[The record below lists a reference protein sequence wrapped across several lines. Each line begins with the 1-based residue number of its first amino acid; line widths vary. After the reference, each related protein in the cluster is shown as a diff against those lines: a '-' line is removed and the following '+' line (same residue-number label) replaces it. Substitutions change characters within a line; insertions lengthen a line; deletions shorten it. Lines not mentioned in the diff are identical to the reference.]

1 MITERQ
7 DGLLIVGT
15 EGRALEVESARIY
28 LNLTMEYFQGA
39 FTRQVHQHQRGQRG
53 EVQPDGHPSSENK
66 PHLRGRLQLFKG
78 TGEKKLG
85 HKNTKSKRV
94 IIFDT
99 QMVPSYHNDVF
110 WFYAHTSF
118 VHGQDNVQCLD
129 GHCRHRFGHS
139 NKDNALQYNSM
150 K

>member
-28 LNLTMEYFQGA
+28 LNLTMEHFQGA

-66 PHLRGRLQLFKG
+66 PHLRGRLQLFQG
-78 TGEKKLG
+78 AGKKNLV
-85 HKNTKSKRV
+85 TKIQKVRE
-94 IIFDT
+94 
-99 QMVPSYHNDVF
+99 
-110 WFYAHTSF
+110 
-118 VHGQDNVQCLD
+118 
-129 GHCRHRFGHS
+129 
-139 NKDNALQYNSM
+139 
-150 K
+150 